1 MRRLPP
7 VNKNLLFGAGPS
19 RSPAPFAGMRCC
31 PTIRLL
37 VAACAP
43 ERFRHPVLSSCSRL
57 TSIRTH
63 ALVLHGGAVPVG
75 VRRSGAAIS
84 GSVSIHGSVERS
96 TNRIEGTTQSPGRGG
111 QDEST
116 PVTFSTRAMPHAAT
130 IVVFPLRPHVT
141 GSSPLPP
148 LTTRAT
154 ARLAVGPAARL
165 PATRARAPHTDP

>member
-63 ALVLHGGAVPVG
+63 AVVLHGGAVPVG

-111 QDEST
+111 QDESYSGH
-116 PVTFSTRAMPHAAT
+116 VLNQGHASCCHNRC
-130 IVVFPLRPHVT
+130 FPLRPHVT

-165 PATRARAPHTDP
+165 PATRAHAPHTDP